1 MAASPVEG
9 ARVTD
14 ELVRYSAD
22 RGMARIVLDSPHNR
36 NALSAALVSQ
46 LGAALTAAA
55 DTASVRAV
63 ELTHTGRTFCAGAD
77 LAEAAESGMTAGTAR
92 MVSLLRQIV
101 ALPKPVVATIDG
113 HVRAG
118 GVGLVG
124 ACDIAVAGPS
134 ATFAFSEVRLGLAPA
149 VISLTTSP
157 RLTARAAGRYY
168 LTGETFDAEVAARI
182 GLITEAVPDA
192 AAGAAG
198 IVDALRAASPQ
209 GLRETKSLLTGE
221 LLAAFDARGPGLAE
235 QSARLFGSAEARE
248 AMAAFLAKRPPR
260 WANAPGHAEDQAGEA
275 AGQAAG
281 NESRPAAS

>member
-46 LGAALTAAA
+46 LG
-55 DTASVRAV
+55 
-63 ELTHTGRTFCAGAD
+63 E
-77 LAEAAESGMTAGTAR
+77 
-92 MVSLLRQIV
+92 
-101 ALPKPVVATIDG
+101 
-113 HVRAG
+113 
-118 GVGLVG
+118 GLVG

-182 GLITEAVPDA
+182 G
-192 AAGAAG
+192 
-198 IVDALRAASPQ
+198 
-209 GLRETKSLLTGE
+209 
-221 LLAAFDARGPGLAE
+221 
-235 QSARLFGSAEARE
+235 
-248 AMAAFLAKRPPR
+248 
-260 WANAPGHAEDQAGEA
+260 
-275 AGQAAG
+275 
-281 NESRPAAS
+281 